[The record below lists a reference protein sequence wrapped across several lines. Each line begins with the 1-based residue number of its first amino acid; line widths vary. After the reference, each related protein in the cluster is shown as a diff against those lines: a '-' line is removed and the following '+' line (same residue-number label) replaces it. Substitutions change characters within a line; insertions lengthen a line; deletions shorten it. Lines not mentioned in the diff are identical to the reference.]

1 MKPSDIV
8 NDKLKTLTEDLYWE
22 NRDTNY
28 GVLASIHLDKDG
40 GVTDFNTNIDVDNSN
55 TIDNI
60 FKYLTKHE
68 YKRLVIFTRTDK
80 EVGNNYN
87 VPNTDTLKDVEQRCT
102 DNILNYYNFIQNP
115 YPDGIP
121 KFKLDSDSFGLRFG
135 FDNTCEIDKIAVN
148 KAYRYGVP
156 MVDSEEPTK
165 YNIIIMC
172 TKMGVEILDER

>member
-1 MKPSDIV
+1 MKLSDIV
-8 NDKLKTLTEDLYWE
+8 KDKLQNLTDDLYWK

-28 GVLASIHLDKDG
+28 GILASIHLDKDG
-40 GVTDFNTNIDVDNSN
+40 GVTDFNTNIDVVSS
-55 TIDNI
+55 TILDNI
-60 FKYLTKHE
+60 FEYLTNHE

-87 VPNTDTLKDVEQRCT
+87 VPNVETLEDIKQMCT

-135 FDNTCEIDKIAVN
+135 FDNNCEIDKIAVN
-148 KAYRYGVP
+148 KTYRYGVP
-156 MVDSEEPTK
+156 MVDSQEPTEHT
-165 YNIIIMC
+165 IIIMC
-172 TKMGVEILDER
+172 TKNGVELLDGR